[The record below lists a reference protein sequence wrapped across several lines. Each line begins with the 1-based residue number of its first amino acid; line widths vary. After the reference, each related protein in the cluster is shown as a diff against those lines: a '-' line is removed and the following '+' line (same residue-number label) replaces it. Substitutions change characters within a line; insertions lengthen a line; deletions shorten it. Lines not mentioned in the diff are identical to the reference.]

1 MGKRVGKSS
10 SFGYGANSAQ
20 YKWTD
25 LPVIYRGGKKI
36 VQKIAYEVERT
47 AKQNVKQMIE
57 SYEPKHPRPE
67 GHPTGNLAR
76 SVTTRMEGGTGAQA
90 TAYVGTNVEYALYFE
105 MGVKYPEYEVPPR
118 PFLGNA
124 LSEAKRKYGL

>member
-1 MGKRVGKSS
+1 MGKRVGKGGAQ
-10 SFGYGANSAQ
+10 FGYGANSAQ

-25 LPVIYRGGKKI
+25 LPVIYRGGRKI

-57 SYEPKHPRPE
+57 SYEPKHPRPD
-67 GHPTGNLAR
+67 GQPTGNLAR

-105 MGVKYPEYEVPPR
+105 MGANGVPPR

-124 LSEAKRKYGL
+124 LAEAKRKYDL

>member
-1 MGKRVGKSS
+1 MGKRAGKGGAQSG
-10 SFGYGANSAQ
+10 FGANSAR
-20 YKWTD
+20 YEWTD

-57 SYEPKHPRPE
+57 SYEPKNPRPP
-67 GHPTGNLAR
+67 GQPTGNLAR
-76 SVTTRMEGGTGAQA
+76 SITTRMEGGTSAKA
-90 TAYVGTNVEYALYFE
+90 TALVGTNVEYAIYFE
-105 MGVKYPEYEVPPR
+105 VGANGVPPR

-124 LSEAKRKYGL
+124 LAEAKRRYGK